1 MRCYQVEKLKP
12 MNSILSVLD
21 DETMN
26 DLAVNWYFLTLQAN
40 NENDVISDESVN
52 ELIETGLKL
61 KHFLILAKFTLQ
73 QPMNVYVE
81 GDTYFDI
88 WLDEQGQISV
98 SGLYDEEY

>member
-1 MRCYQVEKLKP
+1 
-12 MNSILSVLD
+12 MNSTLPVLD
-21 DETMN
+21 DETLN
-26 DLAVNWYFLTLQAN
+26 DLAVNWYFLSLQAN
-40 NENDVISDESVN
+40 SKHTAITDEAVN

-61 KHFLILAKFTLQ
+61 MRFLKSANFNLH

-88 WLDEQGQISV
+88 WLDEQGQIAA